1 MLNEDN
7 KSVIINIPKKRI
19 YSDKLFVSSINK
31 KQNEATRKCRRELS
45 DVELKRYN
53 LPEEVSLPIIKLKQC
68 EIILPFKH
76 YRKQKDKNR
85 FKQSLSISIYDK
97 YKIISTDLQKRLH
110 VDRPL
115 NDIYSVI
122 DVDTEY
128 YSYLGGRALQFGNP
142 VYKSLQES
150 INKILQLKHNTGI
163 KKDCILNIETNYR
176 NELDIYALSVKRLT
190 DQAKYFDT
198 FISEDYEKSMGFLSK
213 WDKVKYQLDWK
224 IKELQNLGIEKFTLQ
239 SRLISL
245 EYKYGIQ
252 LKYGRFLYYLSPPT
266 WRLNNREFARS
277 VEIEAKGFDY
287 GNSQEDDT
295 FAIIFEKLR
304 KICYGTPI
312 RPVLYFTQPKDLIDV
327 FDAMENQQL
336 HYYTHVNHLTPHTKI
351 LKEGIKKLK
360 EVIFQEYAVVTNVI
374 KIYENLLKFS
384 EDRCAQLELKFHK
397 ILFGLFYNSIGVPDV
412 LKLISHLEFFNLTKE
427 TQLEP
432 ADDVRAVVEIQP
444 EFYTVIEGRPLRC
457 FDDIK
462 VYINNIRSYAMN
474 RQQIGYRRDLILKI
488 DQNLATESTEH
499 DKIAAN
505 LKQHIKNFQRFLTED
520 YKRSCIMVSKA
531 EKAYT
536 ELVAKNSEFLG
547 YVTELTI
554 LNNKLFKLDAIRNV
568 LKTYRSY
575 LIFVAPLSWRQL
587 HDEKLKNKVHS
598 IEFESEEFVTDND
611 LVETLDIDRMVEVAK
626 QELQNPYPPN
636 MYFNR
641 PEQMLYLFRTM
652 ELQSREYLTQLSKT
666 GSPYRLLQDRIKHL
680 KNVTKQELDYFQF
693 YIDSINN
700 EIARESYNENNL
712 QGKFFRILNT
722 TFYNSVASPSTLK
735 LKICIEYVYEQ
746 VFGKCE
752 EGHQNL
758 QEPMKILEV
767 MYEDYNLRLDSLDF
781 KIVNQARNDFYA
793 QDLRTM
799 KNAFL
804 AQRELR
810 AFREMT
816 VAMNKAFLPPAQY
829 KRPVLTKFLNSKSRA
844 ALAIAERR
852 KSQMDNGERMQPQK
866 YKINQEE
873 RDGLLLFTEWCEGMN
888 PAPYLAEYYKFVKP
902 AFEWIPRK
910 SIMP

>member
-412 LKLISHLEFFNLTKE
+412 LKLISHLEFCYEKVFLEKPINL
-427 TQLEP
+427 
-432 ADDVRAVVEIQP
+432 
-444 EFYTVIEGRPLRC
+444 
-457 FDDIK
+457 DI
-462 VYINNIRSYAMN
+462 
-474 RQQIGYRRDLILKI
+474 
-488 DQNLATESTEH
+488 T
-499 DKIAAN
+499 
-505 LKQHIKNFQRFLTED
+505 
-520 YKRSCIMVSKA
+520 
-531 EKAYT
+531 
-536 ELVAKNSEFLG
+536 LVAKSIEIF
-547 YVTELTI
+547 YMDYT
-554 LNNKLFKLDAIRNV
+554 KRLDEIQSNTVRRAV
-568 LKTYRSY
+568 LKCVESER
-575 LIFVAPLSWRQL
+575 
-587 HDEKLKNKVHS
+587 LKSKKAKNAAKELRLFHRLERTLLKAYGIDAKNLDIPIKKDADKIKIISDRNKSTKRHNSLRKVITES
-598 IEFESEEFVTDND
+598 KERITLTEFE
-611 LVETLDIDRMVEVAK
+611 K
-626 QELQNPYPPN
+626 
-636 MYFNR
+636 
-641 PEQMLYLFRTM
+641 
-652 ELQSREYLTQLSKT
+652 EY
-666 GSPYRLLQDRIKHL
+666 
-680 KNVTKQELDYFQF
+680 
-693 YIDSINN
+693 
-700 EIARESYNENNL
+700 
-712 QGKFFRILNT
+712 
-722 TFYNSVASPSTLK
+722 
-735 LKICIEYVYEQ
+735 
-746 VFGKCE
+746 
-752 EGHQNL
+752 
-758 QEPMKILEV
+758 
-767 MYEDYNLRLDSLDF
+767 
-781 KIVNQARNDFYA
+781 
-793 QDLRTM
+793 
-799 KNAFL
+799 
-804 AQRELR
+804 
-810 AFREMT
+810 
-816 VAMNKAFLPPAQY
+816 
-829 KRPVLTKFLNSKSRA
+829 
-844 ALAIAERR
+844 
-852 KSQMDNGERMQPQK
+852 
-866 YKINQEE
+866 
-873 RDGLLLFTEWCEGMN
+873 LLLFTDWTENED
-888 PAPYLAEYYKFVKP
+888 PANYL
-902 AFEWIPRK
+902 K
-910 SIMP
+910 SYLQ